1 MRKGRRRSF
10 YSWLVTSWSGKLGV
24 SYLSIF
30 FSFVCLTLL
39 VSAIIFLFMA
49 LWPILWGALPTL
61 TLFLLVALSI
71 LFIIG
76 VIYYW
81 YWWHREDFPP
91 AEYHHLKHQTLERVV
106 KLDTRAKRDGRS
118 EEPGEGSR
126 DISKTESDVKLESTQ
141 HVEQQVRINRK
152 KVVNLEQGLS
162 ESLESLEENPHL
174 NSISTLDAGLDDFF
188 NRFDLDVSSDERKIQ
203 RAHKALTEFKE
214 DNQLER
220 GPYIRHWWHLYL
232 GILLIVGLIA
242 GEAWFNS
249 TLFADVLRGGSA
261 AAYGLTVG
269 ISMINV
275 GMSFIVGRLVIPNL
289 WHTFDK
295 KLKRWTRRIFAFLGT
310 VGYVLFIAYVNLSA
324 GVFRGKA
331 VAQTKTNTGFDTT
344 VSEAYEGVF
353 WPFTEEA
360 LAFLDFES
368 QLFIG
373 LGILFA
379 VISILDGI
387 FFDDR
392 YPGYGHVGRT
402 LHEAENKVETLI
414 RRFKREFKS
423 LFIEAGLKA
432 DFEEEQRKIACSD
445 WKTIH
450 DSLQMTETRYGRLLD
465 SVEKASKHALEQYK
479 AINKKNRTTGSPQYW
494 SEEIILPVMMP
505 FERQYSSIS
514 YEMMDDEQKG
524 QKGIMYAEKIRNE
537 RGSHQVSLDRIREE
551 SQQNLKSKI
560 DTSQEKINELS
571 ATGGRIMERY
581 NG

>member
-30 FSFVCLTLL
+30 FGFVCLALL
-39 VSAIIFLFMA
+39 VSAIIFLLMA

-61 TLFLLVALSI
+61 TLFLLAALSI
-71 LFIIG
+71 LFIVG

-81 YWWHREDFPP
+81 YWWHKEDFPP
-91 AEYHHLKHQTLERVV
+91 AEFHHLKHQTLERVV

-174 NSISTLDAGLDDFF
+174 NSISMLDAGLDDFF
-188 NRFDLDVSSDERKIQ
+188 NRFDHDVSSDERRIQ
-203 RAHKALTEFKE
+203 KAHKALSQFKE

-220 GPYIRHWWHLYL
+220 EPYIRHWWHLYL
-232 GILLIVGLIA
+232 GIFLIVGLIA

-249 TLFADVLRGGSA
+249 TLFADVMRGGSA
-261 AAYGLTVG
+261 AAYGLTIG

-289 WHTFDK
+289 WHSAEVK
-295 KLKRWTRRIFAFLGT
+295 VKRWTRRIFAFLGT

-331 VAQTKTNTGFDTT
+331 VAQTKTTTGFDTT

-379 VISILDGI
+379 VISLLDGI

-392 YPGYGHVGRT
+392 YPGYGHKGRT
-402 LHEAENKVETLI
+402 LHEAEEKIETLI

-514 YEMMDDEQKG
+514 YEMMDDDQKG

-537 RGSHQVSLDRIREE
+537 RGSHQDSLDRIREE

-560 DTSQEKINELS
+560 DTSQEKVNELS

>member
-30 FSFVCLTLL
+30 FGFVCLALL
-39 VSAIIFLFMA
+39 VSAIIFLLMA

-61 TLFLLVALSI
+61 TLFLLAALSI
-71 LFIIG
+71 LFIVG

-81 YWWHREDFPP
+81 YWWHKEDFPP
-91 AEYHHLKHQTLERVV
+91 AEFHHLKHQTLERVV

-174 NSISTLDAGLDDFF
+174 NSISMLDAGLDDFF
-188 NRFDLDVSSDERKIQ
+188 NRFDHDVSSDERRIQ
-203 RAHKALTEFKE
+203 KAHKALSQFKE

-220 GPYIRHWWHLYL
+220 EPYIRHWWHLYL
-232 GILLIVGLIA
+232 GIFLIVGLIA

-249 TLFADVLRGGSA
+249 TLFADVMRGGSA
-261 AAYGLTVG
+261 AAYGLTIG

-289 WHTFDK
+289 WHSAEVK
-295 KLKRWTRRIFAFLGT
+295 VKRWTRRIFAFLGT

-331 VAQTKTNTGFDTT
+331 VAQTKTTTGFDTT

-379 VISILDGI
+379 VISLLDGI

-392 YPGYGHVGRT
+392 YPGYGHKGRT
-402 LHEAENKVETLI
+402 LHEAEEKIETLI

-445 WKTIH
+445 WKIIH

-514 YEMMDDEQKG
+514 YEMMDDDQKG

-537 RGSHQVSLDRIREE
+537 RGSHQDSLDRIREE

-560 DTSQEKINELS
+560 DTSQEKVNELS

>member
-1 MRKGRRRSF
+1 MGRGRKRSF

-30 FSFVCLTLL
+30 FGFVCLTLL
-39 VSAIIFLFMA
+39 FSAVIFLFMA
-49 LWPILWGALPTL
+49 LWPILWGTLPTL
-61 TLFLLVALSI
+61 TLFLLAALSI
-71 LFIIG
+71 LFIVG

-81 YWWHREDFPP
+81 YWWHKEDFPS

-118 EEPGEGSR
+118 EEPSEGSR

-141 HVEQQVRINRK
+141 HIEQQVRINRK

-162 ESLESLEENPHL
+162 ESLESIEENPHL
-174 NSISTLDAGLDDFF
+174 NSISTLDASLDDFF
-188 NRFDLDVSSDERKIQ
+188 TRFDHDVSSNERKILK
-203 RAHKALTEFKE
+203 AHKDIREFKE

-220 GPYIRHWWHLYL
+220 EPYIRHWWHLYL
-232 GILLIVGLIA
+232 GIFIIVGLIV

-249 TLFADVLRGGSA
+249 NLFADVMRGGGA
-261 AAYGLTVG
+261 AAFALAVG

-289 WHTFDK
+289 WHNAEDRGRK
-295 KLKRWTRRIFAFLGT
+295 WLRRFSALFASAGYIIF
-310 VGYVLFIAYVNLSA
+310 ISYVNLSA

-331 VAQTKTNTGFDTT
+331 VAQTKTATGFDTT
-344 VSEAYEGVF
+344 DSQAYEGVF
-353 WPFTEEA
+353 WPFSQES

-368 QLFIG
+368 QLFMG
-373 LGILFA
+373 LGLLFA
-379 VISILDGI
+379 VISLIDGI

-392 YPGYGHVGRT
+392 YPGYGHKGRT
-402 LHEAENKVETLI
+402 LHDAEKKIETLI

-445 WKTIH
+445 WKIIH
-450 DSLQMTETRYGRLLD
+450 DSLQMTQTRYGRLLD

-494 SEEIILPVMMP
+494 SEEITLPAMLP
-505 FERQYSSIS
+505 FEMQYSSIS
-514 YEMMDDEQKG
+514 YEMIDDEQKG
-524 QKGIMYAEKIRNE
+524 QKGAMYAEKIRNE
-537 RGSHQVSLDRIREE
+537 RSSHQDSLDRVREE
-551 SQQNLKSKI
+551 SQQSLKSKI
-560 DTSQEKINELS
+560 GTSQEKVNELS
-571 ATGGRIMERY
+571 ATSGRIMERY
-581 NG
+581 NR